1 MSGIV
6 CAVRG
11 GPASQPTIDRSV
23 ALAQE
28 TSLPLYFLYI
38 VNLDFLAHTTS
49 SRTHTITEEMH
60 QMGDFIL
67 LTAQTAAAAQN
78 VTAQKIV
85 RHGNVTEEII
95 KLCHELD
102 ADYVV
107 LGRPQ
112 VQQEESHFTQ
122 DRLAQFIEK
131 LEELTGARVVTAQA
145 GEK

>member
-1 MSGIV
+1 MTGIV

-23 ALAQE
+23 TLAQE
-28 TSLPLYFLYI
+28 TGLPLYFLYV

-49 SRTHTITEEMH
+49 SRVHTITHEMH
-60 QMGDFIL
+60 QMGEFIL
-67 LTAQTAAAAQN
+67 LTAQTAAATQN
-78 VTAQKIV
+78 VTAQKLV
-85 RHGNVTEEII
+85 RHGNVTDEII
-95 KLCHELD
+95 KLCHEIV

-112 VQQEESHFTQ
+112 SEQEQSHFTQ

-131 LEELTGARVVTAQA
+131 LEELTGAKVVTAQA